1 MDYRII
7 IGSYS
12 DRNFVTPSQNTIN
25 EKYLQKLRVF
35 NETQELLNWKDKRIY
50 IGRFRTAGKEII
62 DANVIVPNQVL
73 FGTSI
78 KSTII

>member
-35 NETQELLNWKDKRIY
+35 NETQELLN
-50 IGRFRTAGKEII
+50 
-62 DANVIVPNQVL
+62 
-73 FGTSI
+73 
-78 KSTII
+78 